1 MLRKVKVELKKLE
14 RMMLVWKLMKL
25 KSLDKM
31 MELNDIVKW
40 QIVEVS
46 RFSGIGELWI
56 FVEVKVKRKRKN
68 SCKRKRDCD

>member
-25 KSLDKM
+25 RSLDKM

-46 RFSGIGELWI
+46 RF
-56 FVEVKVKRKRKN
+56 
-68 SCKRKRDCD
+68 

>member
-1 MLRKVKVELKKLE
+1 MLRKVKVELKKLK

-46 RFSGIGELWI
+46 RF
-56 FVEVKVKRKRKN
+56 
-68 SCKRKRDCD
+68 